1 MDLYM
6 ELRKGT
12 GYHPEEGRNV
22 VSSHLDHGQSV
33 AVHHPD
39 PELKETSPHPEGVH
53 EDAGQHPSHPGRPAF
68 NSTYDPDQA
77 APFPGLYRCVGC
89 GEVIALARG
98 RNLPPQN
105 HHRHSS
111 IQGTIRWQLVSSHPR
126 EVA

>member
-22 VSSHLDHGQSV
+22 VSSHLDHGQRV
-33 AVHHPD
+33 AAHHPD
-39 PELKETSPHPEGVH
+39 HELKGTSHPPEGGPK
-53 EDAGQHPSHPGRPAF
+53 DAGQHPDNPGRPAF
-68 NSTYDPDQA
+68 DSIHDPDQA
-77 APFPGLYRCVGC
+77 APFPGLYRCLGC

-98 RNLPPQN
+98 RHLPPQN

-111 IQGTIRWQLVSSHPR
+111 TQGSIRWQLVSSHPR